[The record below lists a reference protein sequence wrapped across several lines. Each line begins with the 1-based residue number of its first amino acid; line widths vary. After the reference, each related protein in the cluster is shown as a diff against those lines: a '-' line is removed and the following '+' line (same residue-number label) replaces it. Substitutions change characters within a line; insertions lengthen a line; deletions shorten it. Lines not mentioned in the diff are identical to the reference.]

1 MQGHLSQHNHDAA
14 PAFAGQPLPN
24 RRRQI
29 AHREIQA
36 NAPTRTA
43 LGTRFSVIRRAPS
56 NYERQCQWDIE
67 QLFRLMKSDGLRL
80 EYSQLETA
88 DALMKLTA
96 IAARAACVILQLVQA
111 PSSKLVVRRP
121 AALIE

>member
-56 NYERQCQWDIE
+56 NYERQRQWDIE
-67 QLFRLMKSDGLRL
+67 LAFKRLKSILRL
-80 EYSQLETA
+80 DRLPA
-88 DALMKLTA
+88 KDPGLARA
-96 IAARAACVILQLVQA
+96 WIAAHLLLALLIDDTTAQMA
-111 PSSKLVVRRP
+111 DFSPSES
-121 AALIE
+121 

>member
-43 LGTRFSVIRRAPS
+43 LGTRFSAIRRAPS

-67 QLFRLMKSDGLRL
+67 RMFRRL
-80 EYSQLETA
+80 KDFRRIATRYDRNAVNFLA
-88 DALMKLTA
+88 AVC
-96 IAARAACVILQLVQA
+96 IAATVSYWL
-111 PSSKLVVRRP
+111 
-121 AALIE
+121 